1 MQEILRRG
9 PARSA
14 SLGEVEQCDAVLI
27 LGEDV
32 TQTAPR
38 MALGLRQSVRLQPM
52 KLAEKLNIPL
62 FLDQPVRELAQDDKG
77 PLFIASLHATK
88 LDDIAAATYHGSP
101 DEIARLGFAVAH
113 ALDSSAPAVAEAS
126 DELQALAGRIAAAL
140 QSAERPL
147 VIAGPSCQSQTVV
160 EAAANVATSLAKA
173 GRETRISFTV
183 PESNSFGIGLLGGA
197 SLDAAFETVE
207 KGEADTVIILE
218 NDLYR
223 RAPAAQVDS
232 FFAKLRHAI
241 VLDQL
246 ENATTAQAEL
256 LLPAATF
263 SESEGTL
270 VNNEGRAQRFFKVF
284 APPGDEQPS
293 WQWLRDTIDRVGCDY
308 SGAWRQLDDVIAA
321 LAGVPGFENVRAAA
335 PLGGFRVEG
344 AKVPRAP
351 HRYSGRTAMLA
362 NISVH
367 EPKPPQDSDSPL
379 SFSMEG
385 ASTQPP
391 SALIPF
397 LWSPGWNSIQAA
409 NKFQT
414 EIAGP
419 LKGGDPGV
427 RLLDPADGTPAPAGG
442 GYFME
447 VPAAFERRGQEWLF
461 VPHHHIFGS
470 DEMSLSAP
478 AIAQLAAQPYVA
490 LAAGEAQRLGIQPGD
505 EVEVRLDGFAGS
517 LPVEL
522 LAGLPEGLAALPAG
536 LPPLQGVPLPSW
548 GRITRS

>member
-1 MQEILRRG
+1 
-9 PARSA
+9 
-14 SLGEVEQCDAVLI
+14 
-27 LGEDV
+27 
-32 TQTAPR
+32 
-38 MALGLRQSVRLQPM
+38 
-52 KLAEKLNIPL
+52 
-62 FLDQPVRELAQDDKG
+62 
-77 PLFIASLHATK
+77 
-88 LDDIAAATYHGSP
+88 
-101 DEIARLGFAVAH
+101 
-113 ALDSSAPAVAEAS
+113 
-126 DELQALAGRIAAAL
+126 
-140 QSAERPL
+140 
-147 VIAGPSCQSQTVV
+147 VI
-160 EAAANVATSLAKA
+160 EAAANVATSLSKA

-183 PESNSFGIGLLGGA
+183 PEANSFGISLLGGA
-197 SLDAAFETVE
+197 SLEAAFEAVE
-207 KGEADTVIILE
+207 KGEADTVVILE

-223 RAPAAQVDS
+223 RAPAGQVDS
-232 FFAKLRHAI
+232 FFEKSRHAI

-246 ENATTAQAEL
+246 ENATTARAEL

-263 SESEGTL
+263 AESEGTL
-270 VNNEGRAQRFFKVF
+270 VNNEGRAQRFFTVF
-284 APPGDEQPS
+284 APPGEEQPS
-293 WQWLRDTIDRVGCDY
+293 WQWLRDTIDAVGCDY

-335 PLGGFRVEG
+335 PLSGFRVEG

-367 EPKPPQDSDSPL
+367 EPKPPQDPDSPL

-427 RLLDPADGTPAPAGG
+427 RLLDPGDATPAPRGG
-442 GYFME
+442 VYFME

-461 VPHHHIFGS
+461 VPRYHIFGS

-478 AIAQLAAQPYVA
+478 AIAQLASQPYVA
-490 LAAGEAQRLGIQPGD
+490 LAAGEAQRLGIQAGD
-505 EVEVRLDGFAGS
+505 QVEVRLDGFAGR